1 MIEQGL
7 ASGLGEG
14 TVAAMGYA
22 FKLPSMVN
30 GILVTSV
37 GVTVLPYF
45 AEMLARGDDVACR
58 RAFRNYALALF
69 TGGIVLA
76 LITMAFSESL
86 VALVFQRGAFQ
97 AEDTRIVAEIQRAYL
112 LQIPGALVG
121 MLAVRLLVA
130 QGVYGVVSVISSLS
144 VVVSCGLA
152 WVLSRQMGAVGI
164 ALGMSIS
171 ATVSAIALVVLAL
184 RQFANAR
191 PPKESVL

>member
-1 MIEQGL
+1 M
-7 ASGLGEG
+7 
-14 TVAAMGYA
+14 
-22 FKLPSMVN
+22 
-30 GILVTSV
+30 
-37 GVTVLPYF
+37 
-45 AEMLARGDDVACR
+45 
-58 RAFRNYALALF
+58 
-69 TGGIVLA
+69 LA